1 MYKVVIT
8 NVRPDVNIKFARYDS
23 DFYDYIEENY
33 TKTGKLLGEN
43 IELSNDKFTEIHS
56 MVFDNVDSYYSF
68 NNDPVIR
75 YQQPIRVRYNTFHR
89 IASSTNLSE
98 IEVTKDLYNIYLR

>member
-8 NVRPDVNIKFARYDS
+8 SIRPNNNIKFARYDS
-23 DFYDYIEENY
+23 DFYDYIEEYY
-33 TKTGKLLGEN
+33 TKPGKILGEK
-43 IELSNDKFTEIHS
+43 IELSTDNTTEIHTILFNS
-56 MVFDNVDSYYSF
+56 VNSYNDF
-68 NNDPVIR
+68 VGDPVIR

-98 IEVTKDLYNIYLR
+98 IEVTKDLYNVYLR

>member
-8 NVRPDVNIKFARYDS
+8 NVRPNVNIEFARYDS

-33 TKTGKLLGEN
+33 SNTGKLLGAK
-43 IELSNDKFTEIHS
+43 IELSNDKLTETHS
-56 MVFDNVDSYYSF
+56 IVFDSVDSYHSF
-68 NNDPVIR
+68 SNDPVIR
-75 YQQPIRVRYNTFHR
+75 YQQPIRVRYNTFYR

-98 IEVTKDLYNIYLR
+98 IEITKDLYNVYLR